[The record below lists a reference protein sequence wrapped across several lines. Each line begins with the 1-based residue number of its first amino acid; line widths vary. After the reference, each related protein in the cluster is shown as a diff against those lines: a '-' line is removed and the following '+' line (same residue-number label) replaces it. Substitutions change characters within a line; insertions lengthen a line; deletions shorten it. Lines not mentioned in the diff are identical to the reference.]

1 MIAIIDILANKVG
14 DTKES
19 NEDMTRLLPKDKDKG
34 VNFKVFITINCN
46 LYDMNYKLM
55 MILKLLLIRPTSM
68 CSSRAP
74 KAARPARSGC
84 VRTTRF
90 RT

>member
-55 MILKLLLIRPTSM
+55 MILKLLLIRPSP
-68 CSSRAP
+68 RAP